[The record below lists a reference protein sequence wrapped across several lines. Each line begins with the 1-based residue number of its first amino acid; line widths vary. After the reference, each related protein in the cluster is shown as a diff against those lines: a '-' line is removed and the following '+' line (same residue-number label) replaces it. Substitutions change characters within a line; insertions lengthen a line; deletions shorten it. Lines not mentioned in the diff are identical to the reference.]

1 MHRLEQKETTT
12 MATDASFVEHV
23 CDQANLRGLT
33 FRKMFGEYALYVDG
47 KVVALACDNS
57 LFLKPTD
64 AARAILKAEPAGT
77 PFPGA
82 KPHYCIDIALD
93 DPPLLNRLLR
103 ETADVLP
110 LPKPKAARKP
120 AVKARAPRGSR

>member
-1 MHRLEQKETTT
+1 MATSETTIR
-12 MATDASFVEHV
+12 FLL
-23 CDQANLRGLT
+23 DQLSDLPGVRA
-33 FRKMFGEYALYVDG
+33 RKMFGEYALYVDG

-82 KPHYCIDIALD
+82 KPHYCIDMALD
-93 DPPLLNRLLR
+93 DPPLLGRLLR
-103 ETADVLP
+103 ATADVLP
-110 LPKPKAARKP
+110 LPKPKAPKKS

>member
-1 MHRLEQKETTT
+1 
-12 MATDASFVEHV
+12 MATDAGFVEHV
-23 CDQANLRGLT
+23 CDQAQLRGLT
-33 FRKMFGEYALYVDG
+33 YRKMFGEYALYVDG

-64 AARAILKAEPAGT
+64 AARALLKTEPDGT

-82 KPHYCIDIALD
+82 RPHYRIDMALD

-103 ETADVLP
+103 DTAAVLP
-110 LPKPKAARKP
+110 APKPKP
-120 AVKARAPRGSR
+120 VKARAPRGSR